1 MDHLWTPWR
10 YGYVTGADPSA
21 KRGVPKALEAWTGDH
36 GCVFCNMVAAA
47 DFAIGNGMD
56 RDQAECAAGIVL
68 RAEHCFICL
77 NAFPYTSGHV
87 MVVPYAH
94 LDRLAALETE
104 AAHEMIS
111 LGQRI
116 ERALGK
122 LYSPDGF
129 NFGMNIGHAAGA
141 GVAGHIHLHAMPRWV
156 GDTSF
161 ITSVGET
168 RIVPEALE
176 TTWRRMREALNAPDC
191 A

>member
-1 MDHLWTPWR
+1 MEHLWTPWR
-10 YGYVTGADPSA
+10 YGYVTGEDASA
-21 KRGVPKALEAWTGDH
+21 KRGVPKALAGWTGDH
-36 GCVFCNMVAAA
+36 GCVFCNMVAAS
-47 DFAIGNGMD
+47 DFAIANGMD
-56 RDQAECAAGIVL
+56 RDQAESAAGIVL
-68 RAEHCFICL
+68 RAAHCFICL

-94 LDRLAALETE
+94 LDRLAALETV

-176 TTWRRMREALNAPDC
+176 TTWRRMREALHTLDC